1 MYVFIIESFFN
12 YFVNFF
18 TGGRLICKLATI
30 PGVHRLNETSLETF
44 VFRKMVIVLG
54 VICAILG
61 AGFAMFNRKHIGLL
75 IRLALGEQFQLEKGM
90 KVELLKLSFFSFLN
104 FSHFLILSLYPLL
117 FYYMMTVFGRVI
129 DGISESSQTGKEK
142 KGNRVFHCCQKV
154 F

>member
-12 YFVNFF
+12 YFFNFF

-30 PGVHRLNETSLETF
+30 PGVPRLDETLILTF
-44 VFRKMVIVLG
+44 VFRKMVIVFG

-61 AGFAMFNRKHIGLL
+61 AGFAMFNRKHIAL
-75 IRLALGEQFQLEKGM
+75 IIQLAIGEQFQLEKGM
-90 KVELLKLSFFSFLN
+90 KIELLKLGFFSFLN
-104 FSHFLILSLYPLL
+104 FAHFLILSLYPLL

-142 KGNRVFHCCQKV
+142 KRK
-154 F
+154 